1 MPILSIQSHVAYGH
15 VGNSA
20 AVFPLQRLGFE
31 VWPVHTLQFS
41 NHAGYPEVGGEIFSA
56 RHVRQV
62 IDGIARRG
70 VLDTCQAVL
79 SGYLGSAELGEVV
92 LQTLAQVRA
101 ASPKSLYLCDP
112 VIGDRERGRYVKRGL
127 AELLRARLVPAATIV
142 TPNGFELEHLTGAEV
157 RTSRDGLAAARRL
170 LDSGPEI
177 VVVTGLED
185 PAARPGQIE
194 TLAVTAE
201 AAWRVAT
208 PRLDL
213 EPMPHGTGDAFSA
226 LFLGRML
233 KGAEVPEALS
243 DATATVFAFFAA
255 TRRSGAGELELIA
268 AQDEIVAPSRTFPVE
283 RLA

>member
-1 MPILSIQSHVAYGH
+1 
-15 VGNSA
+15 
-20 AVFPLQRLGFE
+20 
-31 VWPVHTLQFS
+31 
-41 NHAGYPEVGGEIFSA
+41 
-56 RHVRQV
+56 
-62 IDGIARRG
+62 
-70 VLDTCQAVL
+70 VL

-92 LQTLAQVRA
+92 LRTVTQVRA
-101 ASPKSLYLCDP
+101 ANPEALYLCDP
-112 VIGDRERGRYVKRGL
+112 VIGDRERGCYVKPGL

-142 TPNGFELEHLTGAEV
+142 TPNGFELEYLTGAEV
-157 RTSRDGLAAARRL
+157 RGPQDGLAAARRL
-170 LDSGPEI
+170 LEAGPEI

-185 PAARPGQIE
+185 PGAQSNRIE
-194 TLAVTAE
+194 TLAVTAA

-213 EPMPHGTGDAFSA
+213 APMPHGAGDVYSA

-243 DATATVFAFFAA
+243 AATAAVFALFAA

-268 AQDEIVAPSRTFPVE
+268 AQDQIVAPSRTFPVE

>member
-1 MPILSIQSHVAYGH
+1 MSILSIQSHVAYGH

-20 AVFPLQRLGFE
+20 AVFPLQRLGFQ

-41 NHAGYPEVGGEIFSA
+41 NHAGYPDVGGKIFSA
-56 RHVRQV
+56 RHIRQV
-62 IDGIARRG
+62 IDGIGRRG
-70 VLDTCQAVL
+70 ALETCQAVL

-92 LQTLAQVRA
+92 LRTVAQVRA
-101 ASPKSLYLCDP
+101 ASPEALYLCDP
-112 VIGDRERGRYVKRGL
+112 VIGDRERGRYVKPGL

-142 TPNGFELEHLTGAEV
+142 TPNGFELEYLTGTKV
-157 RTSRDGLAAARRL
+157 HSPRDGLAAARSL
-170 LDSGPEI
+170 LDAGPEI

-185 PAARPGQIE
+185 PATRPGRIE

-213 EPMPHGTGDAFSA
+213 APMPHGAGDAFSA

-233 KGAEVPEALS
+233 KGSGVPEALS
-243 DATATVFAFFAA
+243 GATATVFALFAA
-255 TRRSGAGELELIA
+255 THQSGARELELIA

>member
-41 NHAGYPEVGGEIFSA
+41 NHAGYPEVGGKIFSA

-62 IDGIARRG
+62 IDGIGRRG

-92 LQTLAQVRA
+92 LRTVAQVRA
-101 ASPKSLYLCDP
+101 ANPKSIYLCDP
-112 VIGDRERGRYVKRGL
+112 VIGDRERGCYVKRGL

-142 TPNGFELEHLTGAEV
+142 TPNGFELEFLTGVEV
-157 RTSRDGLAAARRL
+157 RTPRDGLAAARRL

-185 PAARPGQIE
+185 SAARPRQIE

-213 EPMPHGTGDAFSA
+213 DPMPHGAGDAFSA
-226 LFLGRML
+226 LFLGRIL

-243 DATATVFAFFAA
+243 GATAAVFALFDA
-255 TRRSGAGELELIA
+255 TRRSGARELELIA

>member
-31 VWPVHTLQFS
+31 VWPVHSLQFS
-41 NHAGYPEVGGEIFSA
+41 NHAGYPDVGGKIFSA

-62 IDGIARRG
+62 IDGIGRRG
-70 VLDTCQAVL
+70 VLETCQAVL

-92 LQTLAQVRA
+92 LRTVAQVRA
-101 ASPKSLYLCDP
+101 ASPEALYLCDP
-112 VIGDRERGRYVKRGL
+112 VIGDRERGRYVKPGL

-142 TPNGFELEHLTGAEV
+142 TPNSFELEYLTGVEV
-157 RTSRDGLAAARRL
+157 RGSQDALAAARRL
-170 LDSGPEI
+170 LEAGPEI

-185 PAARPGQIE
+185 PGAQSNWIE
-194 TLAVTAE
+194 TLAVTAA

-213 EPMPHGTGDAFSA
+213 APMPHGAGDVFSA
-226 LFLGRML
+226 LFLGRVL
-233 KGAEVPEALS
+233 QGAEVPEALS
-243 DATATVFAFFAA
+243 TATAAVFALFAA

-268 AQDEIVAPSRTFPVE
+268 AQDQIVAPSRTFPVE